1 MINFDHDNRKLF
13 CDREE
18 WECYNHTPYNVIQE
32 INALVYAVITTNN
45 DPVVAQK
52 IIYDTIASSEE
63 YRSYGFRDSECDQCT
78 TNVINTYYGSN
89 IDRWANLSLRAEKKN
104 EQWVF
109 NVITQPTNKETK
121 PMGLSALS
129 YAKLS
134 EALAD
139 DVATYIREDER
150 FQELILKMIPE
161 AIQEHLGDVNTEVAA
176 HLVAHLAP
184 KMYLV
189 GMED

>member
-1 MINFDHDNRKLF
+1 MITFDHDNHELF
-13 CDREE
+13 CDRHE
-18 WECYNHTPYNVIQE
+18 WECYSHTPYNVIEE
-32 INALVYAVITTNN
+32 INKLVYSVITINT

-52 IIYDTIASSEE
+52 IIYDTISSSEE

-78 TNVINTYYGSN
+78 TNIINKYYGSN

-109 NVITQPTNKETK
+109 NVTTQPTNNKAKT
-121 PMGLSALS
+121 MGLSAIS

-176 HLVAHLAP
+176 HLTAHLAP

>member
-1 MINFDHDNRKLF
+1 MITFDHDNRKLL

-52 IIYDTIASSEE
+52 IIYDTIYANEA
-63 YRSYGFRDSECDQCT
+63 YRKYGFRDSEGDQCT
-78 TNVINTYYGSN
+78 TNIINTYYGSN
-89 IDRWANLSLRAEKKN
+89 IDRWANLSLRAEKKK

-121 PMGLSALS
+121 PMGLSTFS
-129 YAKLS
+129 YAKLA

-139 DVATYIREDER
+139 DVSTYIREDER

-161 AIQEHLGDVNTEVAA
+161 AIQAHLGDINTEVAA

-184 KMYLV
+184 KMYLM
-189 GMED
+189 GLED